1 MSGCREIKIEKCIF
15 LGEVISISADIYQP
29 INNNSL
35 SIPCKQNKDTLVVP
49 IEITLDNLL
58 IEVFNNN
65 DFSAAVISDTPTE
78 TDIMIGSD
86 ISGYKL
92 SYTINTTTTPLN
104 VAGNYT
110 AVFSYEVV
118 ETGEIHKIVYK
129 FTIKTIESTSK
140 AGCC

>member
-1 MSGCREIKIEKCIF
+1 MSGCKEIKIEKCIF
-15 LGEVISISADIYQP
+15 LGEIIAISIDIYQH

-35 SIPCKQNKDTLVVP
+35 SVSCKQNRDTIVAP
-49 IEITLDNLL
+49 IEITLDNLS
-58 IEVFNNN
+58 IDIFNNS
-65 DFSAAVISDTPTE
+65 DFSAVVLSDVPVK

-86 ISGYKL
+86 IAGYKL
-92 SYTINTTTTPLN
+92 SYIIDTTINPLN